1 MFTKIQGI
9 VEFPLIWYRFSLT
22 HNNLIIKSQIMTEP
36 WIIEQIEKIKRKK
49 EEESRPRIEIPPPP
63 VPQPKGDETPK
74 ENVIIIQ
81 L

>member
-1 MFTKIQGI
+1 
-9 VEFPLIWYRFSLT
+9 
-22 HNNLIIKSQIMTEP
+22 MTEP